1 MPYCVGLTGGIGSG
15 KSSAARIFASLGAG
29 MVDVDDIS
37 HALTQPG
44 GAAIAA
50 IRDQF
55 GAQAIAA
62 DGSLNRARMREL
74 IFADASAKQRLEAIL
89 HPMIGAQARADV
101 AASPAPYVMLVVPL
115 LLERDGYRDLTHR
128 VAVVDCTEQ
137 HQIERTMRRS
147 AISAEAVR
155 AIMAAQLTRTQRLA
169 RADDV
174 INNDAGE
181 DELQRQVNALHQRY
195 LKLAATLRAG
205 DTQRTIDDRD

>member
-37 HALTQPG
+37 HVLTRPG
-44 GAAIAA
+44 GAAIAD
-50 IRDQF
+50 IRSQF
-55 GAQAIAA
+55 GAEAIAT

-89 HPMIGAQARADV
+89 HPMIGAQARAAV
-101 AASPAPYVMLVVPL
+101 AASPSPYVMLVVPL
-115 LLERDGYRDLTHR
+115 LLERDTYGDVTQR

-147 AISAEAVR
+147 AISEDAVR
-155 AIMAAQLTRTQRLA
+155 AIMAAQLSRAQRLA
-169 RADDV
+169 KADDV
-174 INNDAGE
+174 INNDGGE
-181 DELQRQVNALHQRY
+181 DELRRQVCALHERY
-195 LKLAATLRAG
+195 LTLAAAHRPG
-205 DTQRTIDDRD
+205 SNGTQSSGG